1 MRYPIPGLSP
11 ARESNRRR
19 ILLIGLDGLRW
30 DIAAE
35 DHVGSTLNHWLKQAL
50 SMR

>member
-35 DHVGSTLNHWLKQAL
+35 DHVGATLKSLA
-50 SMR
+50 